1 MTETILEIWDS
12 TAPQKM
18 ILPIIP
24 DGCRDLIFKHSL
36 GKKPCWFVWP
46 LTNRTCDTSIK
57 RGDVFKGYR
66 LKPGTHIDIEKLL
79 ASVSG
84 REFSTDDI
92 CDRLDSYTNLSAS
105 LEDALA
111 CLGSDI
117 SSVSQVARE
126 LGTNPRSLQR
136 LLMKGTGKS
145 PVYWLQLAR
154 VRKAGRAVQNG
165 KALADIAVI
174 HGYADQA
181 HMSREFR
188 RWLDVSPAQLKNGVM
203 QGEQLF
209 AKGFS

>member
-1 MTETILEIWDS
+1 MTETILEIWNS
-12 TAPQKM
+12 TVPQKM

-24 DGCRDLIFKHSL
+24 DGCRDLIFKHSQ
-36 GKKPCWFVWP
+36 GKMPCWFVWP
-46 LTNRTCDTSIK
+46 LTDKTCDTPIK

-66 LKPGTHIDIEKLL
+66 LKPGAHIDIEKLL

-84 REFSTDDI
+84 REFSANDI

-111 CLGSDI
+111 CLASDI
-117 SSVSQVARE
+117 SSVSQAAQE
-126 LGTNPRSLQR
+126 LGTSPRSLQR
-136 LLMKGTGKS
+136 LLMAETGKS

-154 VRKAGRAVQNG
+154 VRQTGRAIQNG
-165 KALADIAVI
+165 MLLAEIAAT

-188 RWLDVSPAQLKNGVM
+188 RWLDVSPAQLKNGTM

-209 AKGFS
+209 TTGFA